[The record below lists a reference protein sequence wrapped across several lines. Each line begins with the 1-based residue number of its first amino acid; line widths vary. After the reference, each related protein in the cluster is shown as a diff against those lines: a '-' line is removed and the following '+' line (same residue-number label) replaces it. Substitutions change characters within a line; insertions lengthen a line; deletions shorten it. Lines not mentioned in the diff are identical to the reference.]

1 MLTPNN
7 AGPVQQ
13 TSRDP
18 TPEDQT
24 AQPLNEVAEILETDD
39 RTFEAAL
46 GYDDAVHGAGHPGLT
61 RLYSMERM

>member
-13 TSRDP
+13 TSREP
-18 TPEDQT
+18 TPQDQT
-24 AQPLNEVAEILETDD
+24 TQPLNEVAEILETDD

-46 GYDDAVHGAGHPGLT
+46 LYNAAHGAEHAGLT
-61 RLYSMERM
+61 LLFGIERI